1 MVSRSTSSFVSLK
14 NIVAR
19 PLPLLA
25 GLGAALVL
33 SACGGGGGG
42 GDTTPPPPPP
52 PVDTPELMVT
62 MGLPGPDV
70 PSGFSQTVATVKV
83 SNIGKAAAA
92 STDVSISADALL
104 ERFQVSACKS
114 DSAATA
120 CPSLGSRMTIS
131 NLAPGANL
139 VFDVS
144 GTVKLGTSGPV
155 NVSAEAST
163 NSGTSLSSSK
173 QSVGFKAYTN
183 DVSIKL
189 DGPTASV
196 PAGGSFQYVVT
207 VANSGPDAAK
217 RVTLTLNQ
225 ISSKTPVLGAMTC
238 VAAGGAECPSSLNDK
253 SMGVLLLP
261 KDGSLVFTLPYTFN
275 PGETA
280 GLIFSGKVEARGDAD
295 TRNDEASLITP

>member
-1 MVSRSTSSFVSLK
+1 MIQRATSSFASQKSILT
-14 NIVAR
+14 R
-19 PLPLLA
+19 PISLLA

-33 SACGGGGGG
+33 SACGGGGD
-42 GDTTPPPPPP
+42 DTTPPPPPP

-70 PSGFSQTVATVKV
+70 PSGYSQTVATVKV
-83 SNIGKAAAA
+83 SNVGKAAAT

-114 DSAATA
+114 DSTATT
-120 CPSLGSRMTIS
+120 CPSLGTRMTIS
-131 NLAPGANL
+131 NLAPGASL
-139 VFDVS
+139 TFDLS

-163 NSGTSLSSSK
+163 NTGTNLSSSK

-183 DVSIKL
+183 DVSVKL
-189 DGPTASV
+189 AGPTASV

-217 RVTLTLNQ
+217 NVALNLTQ
-225 ISSKTPVLGAMTC
+225 VSSKTPVLGAMTC
-238 VAAGGAECPSSLNDK
+238 VAAGGAVCPSTLMPSAMSL
-253 SMGVLLLP
+253 SVLP
-261 KDGSLVFTLPYTFN
+261 KDGSLVFTLPYSFN

-280 GLIFSGKVEARGDAD
+280 GLIFAATVEARGDAN
-295 TRNDEASLITP
+295 TGNDSASLITP